1 MNWET
6 ISIVAGALVGVGSF
20 VWGII
25 KYYDTKREK
34 KDTQA
39 NKLIQTIND
48 ENVKQS
54 EAIDKLTT
62 VIDNL
67 TVVTSDLKED
77 FNAIA
82 DDLTNIH
89 KQLQRQDAIV
99 DTNEKDRLQT
109 ELMTFA
115 NNLRAGAKPTLNMF
129 NYIFHAYDKYKSLG
143 GNSFVDS
150 EMSYIR
156 KKKEECIFMTKD
168 KGEE

>member
-1 MNWET
+1 MSWET
-6 ISIVAGALVGVGSF
+6 ISIIVGVLISVLSF

-25 KYYDTKREK
+25 KYYDSKRVK
-34 KDTQA
+34 KETESQ
-39 NKLIQTIND
+39 KLIKSIND
-48 ENVKQS
+48 ENTKQS
-54 EAIDKLTT
+54 KT
-62 VIDNL
+62 IDNL
-67 TVVTSDLKED
+67 VTVVSTLTDTTVELKENLD
-77 FNAIA
+77 TVA
-82 DDLTNIH
+82 DDLANIH
-89 KQLQRQDAIV
+89 KQLQKQDAIV

-150 EMSYIR
+150 EMGYIK
-156 KKKEECIFMTKD
+156 KKKEECVFTTKE